1 MLYPPKKILLKDGRT
16 ALLRN
21 PDPNADAAALISHL
35 KRIVSETE
43 FLLRYPEECNWTEA
57 QERKLLSEGNAD
69 DMRLMLV
76 CEVDGEI
83 AGMCGLSQYPQ
94 LKFHHRASLDIG
106 LQKRFWNLGIGTA
119 MLEALMDVARELGV
133 MQLELEYL
141 EGNARGRALYE
152 KMGFTEVA
160 RHPDAVRF
168 RDGSLRS
175 LVFMMKK
182 L

>member
-1 MLYPPKKILLKDGRT
+1 MLYPPKKIRLKAGRT

-43 FLLRYPEECNWTEA
+43 FLLRYPEECNWTES

-83 AGMCGLSQYPQ
+83 AGMCGLSQYRQ
-94 LKFHHRASLDIG
+94 MKFRHRASLDIG
-106 LQKRFWNLGIGTA
+106 LQKRFWSLSIGTA
-119 MLEALMDVARELGV
+119 MLEALMNVARERGV
-133 MQLELEYL
+133 MQLELEYI

-152 KMGFTEVA
+152 KMGFIEVA

>member
-1 MLYPPKKILLKDGRT
+1 MLLNSREILVKDGRT
-16 ALLRN
+16 GVLRN
-21 PDPNADAAALISHL
+21 PDPEADAVALIRHL
-35 KRIVSETE
+35 KRIVTETE
-43 FLLRYPEECNWTEA
+43 FLLRYPEECDWTEA
-57 QERKLLSEGNAD
+57 QERKILSESNAD
-69 DMRLMLV
+69 EMRLMLV
-76 CEVDGEI
+76 CEIEGEI
-83 AGMCGLSQYPQ
+83 AGMCGLSMNRQI
-94 LKFHHRASLDIG
+94 KFRHRASLDIG

-119 MLEALMDVARELGV
+119 MLEALTKAAKARGL
-133 MQLELEYL
+133 MQLELEYI

-168 RDGSLRS
+168 KDGSMRS

>member
-1 MLYPPKKILLKDGRT
+1 MLYPPKKIRLKDGRT
-16 ALLRN
+16 AVLRN
-21 PDPNADAAALISHL
+21 PDPDADAATLINHL
-35 KRIVSETE
+35 KQIASETE

-57 QERKLLSEGNAD
+57 QERDILSANNAD

-83 AGMCGLSQYPQ
+83 AGMCGLNLNRPI
-94 LKFHHRASLDIG
+94 KFRHRADLDIG
-106 LQKRFWNLGIGTA
+106 LQARFWNLGIGTA
-119 MLEALMDVARELGV
+119 MLEALIDVARDRGV
-133 MQLELEYL
+133 MQLELDYI
-141 EGNARGRALYE
+141 EGNTRGRALYE
-152 KMGFTEVA
+152 KMGFTEVT

-168 RDGSLRS
+168 RDGHMRS

>member
-1 MLYPPKKILLKDGRT
+1 MLIEPKKILLKDGR
-16 ALLRN
+16 AAVLRN
-21 PDPNADAAALISHL
+21 PDPETDAAALISHL
-35 KRIVSETE
+35 KRIVTETE
-43 FLLRYPEECNWTEA
+43 FLLRYPEECYWTEA
-57 QERKLLSEGNAD
+57 QERNILSEGNAD

-94 LKFHHRASLDIG
+94 MKFRHRASLDIG

-119 MLEALMDVARELGV
+119 MLEALAEAAKERNLL
-133 MQLELEYL
+133 QLELEYI
-141 EGNARGRALYE
+141 EGNACGRALYE
-152 KMGFTEVA
+152 KMGFTEIA

-168 RDGSLRS
+168 RDGSMHS

>member
-1 MLYPPKKILLKDGRT
+1 MLIEPKKILLKDGR
-16 ALLRN
+16 AAVLRN
-21 PDPNADAAALISHL
+21 PDPETDAAALISHL
-35 KRIVSETE
+35 KRIVTETE
-43 FLLRYPEECNWTEA
+43 FLLRYPEECYWTEA
-57 QERKLLSEGNAD
+57 QERNILSEGNAD

-94 LKFHHRASLDIG
+94 MKFRHRASLDIG

-119 MLEALMDVARELGV
+119 MLEALAEAAKERNLL
-133 MQLELEYL
+133 QLELEYI

-152 KMGFTEVA
+152 KMGFTEIA

-168 RDGSLRS
+168 RDGSMHS